1 MAYLLKFFNL
11 LTPMTG
17 NCPPRCFR
25 VTHRLYAMT
34 GNRPPLNTKGLW
46 GTICT
51 GTSVQSKCLNFFL
64 WFLLKRCKYCMT
76 ISGSQLSSTLILD
89 PTRTYWP
96 KLGSLFALYN
106 FVFHIE
112 ISQTVAPLTMLF
124 GNVCSW

>member
-1 MAYLLKFFNL
+1 
-11 LTPMTG
+11 
-17 NCPPRCFR
+17 
-25 VTHRLYAMT
+25 
-34 GNRPPLNTKGLW
+34 
-46 GTICT
+46 
-51 GTSVQSKCLNFFL
+51 
-64 WFLLKRCKYCMT
+64 MT

-124 GNVCSW
+124 GKPMLLVTPPLGALAL